1 MLGTEQVTQAQV
13 LNSTWGIKKKK
24 AKKSSPIL
32 SIEVVLL
39 FRDDKMDKGEK
50 EVSVI
55 Q

>member
-1 MLGTEQVTQAQV
+1 MLGTAQVTQAQN
-13 LNSTWGIKKKK
+13 LNSTWGIKKT
-24 AKKSSPIL
+24 ASSPIL

-55 Q
+55 P